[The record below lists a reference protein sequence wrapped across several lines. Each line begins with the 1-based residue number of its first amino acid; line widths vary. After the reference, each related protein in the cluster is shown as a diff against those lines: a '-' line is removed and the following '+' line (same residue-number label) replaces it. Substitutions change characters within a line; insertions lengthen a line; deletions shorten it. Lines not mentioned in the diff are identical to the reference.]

1 MKKIKLEEMDGFRQ
15 PTPEEISMFENLVTE
30 EQQKQIQFNKVV
42 TIVFAVLAIISFLGI
57 FAGGISAVILMVIF
71 AVIAYIP
78 SREYRYYQREIDA
91 VTSGKFRVIDGLVSE
106 IAYSD
111 FPGDSNVRF
120 RTESGEY
127 CANWFRIPNAGLKIN
142 TPILIAHIKVNR
154 GMSRV
159 VRKER
164 KE

>member
-30 EQQKQIQFNKVV
+30 EQQKQIRFNKVV

-78 SREYRYYQREIDA
+78 SRDTGITR
-91 VTSGKFRVIDGLVSE
+91 GK
-106 IAYSD
+106 
-111 FPGDSNVRF
+111 
-120 RTESGEY
+120 
-127 CANWFRIPNAGLKIN
+127 
-142 TPILIAHIKVNR
+142 
-154 GMSRV
+154 
-159 VRKER
+159 
-164 KE
+164 

>member
-1 MKKIKLEEMDGFRQ
+1 MTEPNRQSGENEERII
-15 PTPEEISMFENLVTE
+15 EI
-30 EQQKQIQFNKVV
+30 
-42 TIVFAVLAIISFLGI
+42 
-57 FAGGISAVILMVIF
+57 
-71 AVIAYIP
+71 
-78 SREYRYYQREIDA
+78 EIERLRPFKEHPFQ
-91 VTSGKFRVIDGLVSE
+91 VKDGLVSE